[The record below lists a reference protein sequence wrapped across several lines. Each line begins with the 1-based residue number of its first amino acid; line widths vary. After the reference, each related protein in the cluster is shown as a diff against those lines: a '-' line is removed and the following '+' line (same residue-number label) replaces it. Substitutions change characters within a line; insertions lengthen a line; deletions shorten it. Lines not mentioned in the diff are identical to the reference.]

1 MRKIMK
7 YRDDENIA
15 TSRMI
20 NEKHKEIYIEM
31 MKILQQAE

>member
-15 TSRMI
+15 TSRMN
-20 NEKHKEIYIEM
+20 NEKHKEIYIGM
-31 MKILQQAE
+31 MKILRQAE